1 MSDLNERIPMHPD
14 IHIEQACEASQE
26 LLTAMTHLMAQL
38 TSAPPPS
45 LTELDEMLAS
55 GDTTLLLARQPDGQI
70 IGMGALAAFH
80 VPSGLKAW
88 IEDVVVDVTCRGQ
101 GIGEA
106 LTLALIAH
114 ARQAG
119 ISSIHLTS
127 NPARVAANRLYQKLG
142 FQRHET
148 NLYQLRLI

>member
-1 MSDLNERIPMHPD
+1 MHPD
-14 IHIEQACEASQE
+14 IHLEQAREASEE
-26 LLTAMTHLMAQL
+26 LLAALTCLMAQL
-38 TSAPPPS
+38 TSATPPS
-45 LTELDEMLAS
+45 LSELEGMLKA
-55 GDTTLLLARQPDGQI
+55 GTTGLFLARRPNGDI
-70 IGMGALAAFH
+70 VGMGAVVILC

-88 IEDVVVDVTCRGQ
+88 IEDVVVDEALRGQ

-106 LTLALIAH
+106 LTLALIGY

-119 ISSIHLTS
+119 VGSIHLTS

-148 NLYQLRLI
+148 NLYQLRLR